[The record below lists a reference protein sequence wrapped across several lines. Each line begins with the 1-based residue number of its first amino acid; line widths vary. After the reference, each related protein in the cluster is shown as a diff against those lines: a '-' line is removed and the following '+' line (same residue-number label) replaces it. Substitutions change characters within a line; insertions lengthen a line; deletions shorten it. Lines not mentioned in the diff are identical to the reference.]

1 MFDGLNG
8 LGKVILAG
16 GASDPMTLG
25 RPTFRTAGGA
35 EFERQKFRRRSPGRE
50 EAFVVPDPWPVPVQ
64 EQLVNA

>member
-1 MFDGLNG
+1 
-8 LGKVILAG
+8 
-16 GASDPMTLG
+16 MTGSRARSSMLSPPGG

-35 EFERQKFRRRSPGRE
+35 EFERQKFRRRWPGPE